1 MAVSSNGRIFAQA
14 IDNGAI
20 LVYDTEFFQL
30 IRIYEGDKSQNY
42 ISLQFSSDNFS

>member
-1 MAVSSNGRIFAQA
+1 MTISSNGRIFAQA

-42 ISLQFSSDNFS
+42 IYL